1 MYIASLIM
9 YNAFQLGFKY
19 LQYYITA
26 SNGKGHG
33 VHSPFVFDFI
43 INVLNSKGTY
53 YCFNEIEQ
61 VRKAYLANN
70 EVIEVEDFGA
80 GSRTGAT
87 KKRVIKNIARSA
99 LKPRKYSQL
108 LFKIATYYKPKTIL
122 ELGTSLG
129 ITTAY
134 LSNSNKESRIIT
146 LEGSG
151 NIASVAANTF
161 KQLGL
166 ENVTQITG
174 NFDETLS
181 SALKQSGVTDFAY
194 IDGNHRYEPT
204 VRYYREILP
213 FINEDSILI
222 FDDIHWS
229 KEMEQAWEEI
239 KNHEAVTL
247 SIDLFFIG
255 LVFFKKDFKVKQ
267 HFIIR
272 Y

>member
-1 MYIASLIM
+1 MYS
-9 YNAFQLGFKY
+9 AFQLGLKY
-19 LQYYITA
+19 IQYYLTA

-43 INVLNSKGTY
+43 INVLNSEGSY
-53 YCFNEIEQ
+53 YCFHDIEKI
-61 VRKAYLANN
+61 RKIYLSADK
-70 EVIEVEDFGA
+70 VIEVEDFGA

-87 KKRVIKNIARSA
+87 KQRAINDIAKSA
-99 LKPRKYSQL
+99 LKPVKYSQL
-108 LFKIATYYKPKTIL
+108 LFKIATYYQPKTIL

-134 LSNSNKESRIIT
+134 LSNSNRDSKVLT
-146 LEGSG
+146 LEGAK
-151 NIASVAANTF
+151 NIALESQQTF
-161 KQLGL
+161 KTLGL
-166 ENVTQITG
+166 QNVEQIVG
-174 NFDETLS
+174 NFDNTLQE
-181 SALKQSGVTDFAY
+181 ALNKLQLVDFAY

-204 VRYYREILP
+204 VRYYKALLP
-213 FINEDSILI
+213 HINEDSILI

-255 LVFFKKDFKVKQ
+255 LVFFKKDFKVKK
-267 HFIIR
+267 HFSIR

>member
-1 MYIASLIM
+1 MYSAI
-9 YNAFQLGFKY
+9 QLGLKY

-53 YCFNEIEQ
+53 YCFNEIED
-61 VRKAYLANN
+61 VRKAYLSNN
-70 EVIEVEDFGA
+70 KIIEVEDFGA

-87 KKRVIKNIARSA
+87 KQRAIKDIAKSA
-99 LKPRKYSQL
+99 LKPKKYSQL
-108 LFKIATYYKPKTIL
+108 LFKIATYYKPERIL

-134 LSNSNKESRIIT
+134 LSKSNKESQITT
-146 LEGSG
+146 LEGSK
-151 NIASVAANTF
+151 NIAAEATDTF
-161 KQLGL
+161 NKLSL
-166 ENVTQITG
+166 KNITQITG
-174 NFDETLS
+174 NFDETLTT
-181 SALKQSGVTDFAY
+181 ALKQSGAIDFAY
-194 IDGNHRYEPT
+194 VDGNHRYEPT
-204 VRYYREILP
+204 VRYYKEILP
-213 FINEDSILI
+213 FTGENSILI

-267 HFIIR
+267 HFVVR